1 MDGYYHGPAGRN
13 SGIAVGF
20 DLNSGDLDQ
29 LGAISVLRI
38 RLQRLGR
45 KNRPFYR
52 VSAVDQKTRRDG
64 RVVEALGWYDPL
76 VADPVKQLEL
86 NEERLKYWLSKGAQ
100 PTETIRDMLA
110 KRKMV
115 DLESWEKDR
124 AHGRKNVEDKKAKAA
139 AAEAAGEKKE
149 EKKA

>member
-1 MDGYYHGPAGRN
+1 M
-13 SGIAVGF
+13 
-20 DLNSGDLDQ
+20 
-29 LGAISVLRI
+29 LRI

-76 VADPVKQLEL
+76 ASDQAKQLEL

-100 PTETIRDMLA
+100 PTDTIHDMLA
-110 KRKMV
+110 KRQMV
-115 DLESWEKDR
+115 NVEAWEKDR
-124 AHGRKNVEDKKAKAA
+124 AYDRKMVEEKKAKADA
-139 AAEAAGEKKE
+139 AAAAGEKKE